1 MLYIFISDVD
11 CYMYCNVILVR
22 IFINVY
28 VYLYVGDYMYVYVF
42 DYILVN

>member
-1 MLYIFISDVD
+1 MLYIFISIDN
-11 CYMYCNVILVR
+11 MYCNVILVR